1 MQISNLLRQNVAGK
15 LFNHGIVFLIN
26 IEIVRILGASVSGFY
41 FNELY
46 LINFFAFMG
55 SIGLDYAAI
64 AWIANQPQLQ
74 HKIHRVFL
82 LLMLCFGLLVL
93 MLATSVF
100 PILHLSSQQPTLAI
114 VLFGTGNLLL
124 ILFQGMLSALKKF
137 RLQNKIL
144 VITNGLFFICL
155 CCIELFQIENALTI
169 ISVGYGML
177 FFVQGLTMCM
187 MSYAKKESNFEDID
201 WAPFFK
207 YGLNIMLTSLVFYAF
222 LRVDNFFVEKYCSAV
237 ELSNYVQCG
246 KVGQY
251 FLYFASIVSSTLLPF
266 FAEQKMENNFD
277 DWKMMI
283 RPYVLLMLI
292 GMILIAVF
300 GKFAFPFLFGIS
312 FNLMHGLMLVLLPGY
327 FCLGML
333 TLVNVIYLG
342 NKNIKRI
349 VIGDSIG
356 LLMVVVFDAIF
367 IPQYGVY
374 AAAIISS
381 IVYCIVFLIV
391 WLGAK
396 KQFHS

>member
-1 MQISNLLRQNVAGK
+1 
-15 LFNHGIVFLIN
+15 
-26 IEIVRILGASVSGFY
+26 
-41 FNELY
+41 
-46 LINFFAFMG
+46 
-55 SIGLDYAAI
+55 
-64 AWIANQPQLQ
+64 
-74 HKIHRVFL
+74 
-82 LLMLCFGLLVL
+82 
-93 MLATSVF
+93 
-100 PILHLSSQQPTLAI
+100 
-114 VLFGTGNLLL
+114 
-124 ILFQGMLSALKKF
+124 
-137 RLQNKIL
+137 
-144 VITNGLFFICL
+144 
-155 CCIELFQIENALTI
+155 
-169 ISVGYGML
+169 
-177 FFVQGLTMCM
+177 
-187 MSYAKKESNFEDID
+187 
-201 WAPFFK
+201 
-207 YGLNIMLTSLVFYAF
+207 MLTSLVFYAF

-266 FAEQKMENNFD
+266 FAEQKMENNFE

-292 GMILIAVF
+292 GMVLIAVF

-312 FNLMHGLMLVLLPGY
+312 FNQMHGLMLVLLPGY

-356 LLMVVVFDAIF
+356 LIMVVVFDAIF
-367 IPQYGVY
+367 LPQYGVY

-396 KQFHS
+396 KTISFINMSIQQTYCYRLFKHSKLAFIFVGCFVLVYIVLFYKKMDMMPFPYNNMFSQQNQETTHTTYFVKLNGKIIPYTSFMYWKKDFLEQSGYKYQEYIGLQQKNYLSNYIAAKSWSPSIKERLEARLCPSKMDFSTWVKWYSTYANATIPKHAQFELVAFTAKFNTNQTYEFQSETISNCIIP